1 MSYHVMVRYGALNLK
16 ADFKTTIADLD
27 EAEEVVVRT
36 DRGTELGWVLAKPFE
51 VPDGKRNSAGDVL
64 RRPTGQDREAI
75 ARIEAEQVQSELRY
89 CREKVREH
97 DLPMKLVGME
107 HLLGGEKIIFYF
119 VAEGRV
125 DFRDLVKDLAGE
137 YRTRIELKQL
147 GVRDEARLLADLGHC
162 GHEICCRLW
171 MRKLEPVTM
180 KMAKAQKAT
189 LDPTKVSGRCG
200 RLMCCLRFEN
210 PVYEELK
217 RNLPRKG
224 QRVVTD
230 AGNVEVINYDI
241 LSQSLTVEYP
251 DERRMRIKLSEVK
264 QVLPKVSRGGKTGNR
279 NRPTPSGG
287 KPKAEAS
294 GSAGRKNAG
303 QRNRADANGNNTKP
317 ETAGKPET
325 DGKDQPRQAGENKD
339 QPSIEEG
346 TKS

>member
-1 MSYHVMVRYGALNLK
+1 MPYHVTVRYGALSLK
-16 ADFKTTIADLD
+16 GAFETTFADLN
-27 EAEEVVVRT
+27 EADDVVVRT
-36 DRGTELGWVLAKPFE
+36 DRGTELGHVLAKPFE
-51 VPDGKRNSAGDVL
+51 VPEGKRGSAGEVL
-64 RRPTGQDREAI
+64 RRPTSQDREAI
-75 ARIEAEQVQSELRY
+75 ARIQAEQVQSELHY

-162 GHEICCRLW
+162 GHKICCRLW

-200 RLMCCLRFEN
+200 RLMCCLRFED

-230 AGNVEVINYDI
+230 AGTAEVINYDI

-251 DERRMRIKLSEVK
+251 DERRMRIRLSEVK
-264 QVLPKVSRGGKTGNR
+264 QVLPKESRGGKTGNR
-279 NRPTPSGG
+279 SRSSPSGG
-287 KPKAEAS
+287 KPKAQAS

-303 QRNRADANGNNTKP
+303 RESRANANENSTKP
-317 ETAGKPET
+317 ET
-325 DGKDQPRQAGENKD
+325 DSKDQPPQTGEDKV
-339 QPSIEEG
+339 QPSTEEG
-346 TKS
+346 TES